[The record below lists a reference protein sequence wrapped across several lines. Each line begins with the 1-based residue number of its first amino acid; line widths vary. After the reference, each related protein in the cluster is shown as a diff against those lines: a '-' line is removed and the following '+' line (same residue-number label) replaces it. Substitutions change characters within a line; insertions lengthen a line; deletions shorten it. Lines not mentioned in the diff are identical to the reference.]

1 MFYFC
6 KKLILNIYNNLSN
19 YKPTNKSVLTLGT
32 FDGVHLGH
40 LRLLKKI
47 VDDSKKERLESIVLT
62 FFPHPR
68 MVLQNDSELKLLNT
82 IEEKAELLENSG
94 IDNLIVHPFDQEFS
108 RLSAEEFVKEILV
121 EKLNIKKI
129 VIGYDHRFGR
139 NRTATIEDLIEFG
152 KTYDFEVE
160 QISAE
165 EINDVT
171 ISSTKIRNSLKN
183 GDIKQAN
190 KFLGYNYTLSG
201 IVVSGK
207 KIGRTIGF
215 PTANLKINEDYKLIP
230 KDGVYIV
237 SSVINNTTV
246 YGMMNIGK
254 NPTFSENEN
263 SLEVY
268 FFNLNKDLYGLS
280 LTISFIDRIRDE
292 IKFKSIEELKNQIEI
307 DKKYSLSFLKIKNE

>member
-292 IKFKSIEELKNQIEI
+292 IKFKSIEELKNQIET
-307 DKKYSLSFLKIKNE
+307 DKKFSLSFLKIKNE

>member
-1 MFYFC
+1 M
-6 KKLILNIYNNLSN
+6 NIYNNLSN

>member
-1 MFYFC
+1 M
-6 KKLILNIYNNLSN
+6 NIYNNLSN

-268 FFNLNKDLYGLS
+268 FLNLNKDLYGLS

>member
-6 KKLILNIYNNLSN
+6 KKLILKIYHNLSD
-19 YKPTNKSVLTLGT
+19 YKFNNKSILTLGT

-47 VDDSKKERLESIVLT
+47 VDDSKKEKLESIVLT

-68 MVLQNDSELKLLNT
+68 MVLQKDTDIKLLNS
-82 IEEKAELLENSG
+82 INEKAQLLEVIG
-94 IDNLIVHPFDQEFS
+94 IDHLIIHPFNQEFS
-108 RLSAEEFVKEILV
+108 RLSAEDFVREILV

-152 KTYDFEVE
+152 KNYGFEVE

-165 EINDVT
+165 EINDVA
-171 ISSTKIRNSLKN
+171 ISSTKIRNSLKK
-183 GDIKQAN
+183 GDVKQAN
-190 KFLGYNYTLSG
+190 KFLGYNYMISG
-201 IVVSGK
+201 NVISGK

-215 PTANLKINEDYKLIP
+215 PTANIKINEDYKLVP

-268 FFNLNKDLYGLS
+268 FFNLNKDLYGLN
-280 LTISFIDRIRDE
+280 LTISFIERIRDE
-292 IKFKSIEELKNQIEI
+292 IKFKSIEELKNQIET
-307 DKKYSLSFLKIKNE
+307 DKKFSLSFLKIKNE

>member
-1 MFYFC
+1 M
-6 KKLILNIYNNLSN
+6 
-19 YKPTNKSVLTLGT
+19 GT

-47 VDDSKKERLESIVLT
+47 VGDSKKEELESIVLT

-68 MVLQNDSELKLLNT
+68 MVLQKDTDIKLLNS
-82 IEEKAELLENSG
+82 IDEKAQLLEVIG
-94 IDNLIVHPFDQEFS
+94 IDHLIIHPFNQEFS
-108 RLSAEEFVKEILV
+108 RLSAEDFVREILV

-152 KTYDFEVE
+152 KNYGFEVE

-165 EINDVT
+165 EINDVA
-171 ISSTKIRNSLKN
+171 ISSTKIRNSLKK
-183 GDIKQAN
+183 GDVKQAN
-190 KFLGYNYTLSG
+190 KFLGYNYMISG
-201 IVVSGK
+201 NVISGK

-215 PTANLKINEDYKLIP
+215 PTANIKINEDYKLVP

-268 FFNLNKDLYGLS
+268 FFNLNKDLYGLN
-280 LTISFIDRIRDE
+280 LTISFIERIRDE
-292 IKFKSIEELKNQIEI
+292 IKFKSIEELKNQIET
-307 DKKYSLSFLKIKNE
+307 DKKFSLSFLKIKNE